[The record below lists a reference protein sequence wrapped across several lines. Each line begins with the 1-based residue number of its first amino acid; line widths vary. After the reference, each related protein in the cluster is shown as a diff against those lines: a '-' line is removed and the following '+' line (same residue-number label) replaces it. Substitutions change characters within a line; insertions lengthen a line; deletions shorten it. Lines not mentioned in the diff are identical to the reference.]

1 MLLPEFAPQSGVI
14 ITWPH
19 AHSDWKDRLAAI
31 EPVYLSIARAISTR
45 EALLILVRD
54 ETHREHVRQLLTAS
68 GIAGG
73 NIHLVHIPS
82 NDTWVRDYGPL
93 VAAVAGQLQ
102 IHDYTFNAW
111 GGKYAASLDDEITAQ
126 LQRDGWFG
134 ELPYYR
140 HDLVLEGGSIDVDG
154 AGTLLT
160 TTRCLLAPTRN
171 PGLGKAGLEA
181 HFRQQLGIDR
191 VLWIEHGELAGDDTD
206 AHVDML
212 ARFCDAGTIAY
223 TQCTDPA
230 DRHYASLSA
239 MEQQIR
245 EFRTRD
251 GAHYRLAPLPIPAP
265 IYAASGQRLPASYAN
280 FLIIN
285 GAVLLPVY
293 DDPADAVAQRTLA
306 DCFPDR
312 TIVAV
317 PCRALIEQY
326 GSLHCA
332 TMQLPAGVLSALT
345 GAEQ

>member
-19 AHSDWKDRLAAI
+19 AHSDWKDRLAVI
-31 EPVYLSIARAISTR
+31 EPVYLSIARAISAH
-45 EALLILVRD
+45 EALLVLVRD
-54 ETHREHVRQLLTAS
+54 ETHRQHVRQLLTGSGVAS
-68 GIAGG
+68 DRV
-73 NIHLVHIPS
+73 HLVCAPS

-93 VAAVAGQLQ
+93 TVAVDGQLQ
-102 IHDYTFNAW
+102 IHDYCFNAW
-111 GGKYAASLDDEITAQ
+111 GGKYSANLDDEITAQ
-126 LQRDGWFG
+126 LQHDGWFG

-140 HDLVLEGGSIDVDG
+140 HELVLEGGSIDVDG

-171 PGLGKAGLEA
+171 PGLGKSGLET

-230 DRHYASLSA
+230 DQHYPALSA
-239 MEQQIR
+239 MEQQLR
-245 EFRTRD
+245 GFRTRD
-251 GAHYRLAPLPIPAP
+251 GAPYRLAPLPIPAP
-265 IYAASGQRLPASYAN
+265 VYAADGQRLPASYAN
-280 FLIIN
+280 FLVIN
-285 GAVLLPVY
+285 AAVLLPVY

-306 DCFPDR
+306 GCFPGR
-312 TIVAV
+312 TIVPV
-317 PCRALIEQY
+317 LCRALIEQY

-332 TMQLPAGVLSALT
+332 TMQLPAGVLPAHAT
-345 GAEQ
+345 GR